1 MKWHQD
7 YTVKE
12 TQKQKQKKTQKQK
25 QKHKNRNKNTK
36 TETKTTTTKK
46 KGKTKRVSHLRD
58 VGDMFFGLTM
68 WNYFFLLRGKLKVE
82 HLSLFMMG
90 GGRNN
95 EGGITWFWGEQG
107 EGETVIANR
116 VQRGGGYKTLTAN
129 EGIIKILQRFGG
141 GGGTRL
147 ISVWYDKNPPT
158 PP

>member
-90 GGRNN
+90 GGKKQWRRDHMVLRGT
-95 EGGITWFWGEQG
+95 GG
-107 EGETVIANR
+107 GETVIANR
-116 VQRGGGYKTLTAN
+116 VQRGGGL
-129 EGIIKILQRFGG
+129 
-141 GGGTRL
+141 
-147 ISVWYDKNPPT
+147 
-158 PP
+158 